1 MAAAANPEMINARML
16 SLFTVEISCFTINA
30 LRDKNGRVD

>member
-16 SLFTVEISCFTINA
+16 SLFTIEISCFLMDA
-30 LRDKNGRVD
+30 LRDKNGRFD